1 MLRLSVAV
9 EECLNI
15 GKNIRMIFLGI
26 SEGNA
31 RVMIDAPR
39 EIPITR
45 SKDKKYMSV
54 IDYKK
59 MKRGILQAVEEE
71 MDGGFKYPEGSPRLS
86 EWINNEE
93 LRDASFGIYGTG
105 RFARECYNQILI
117 GGTQRVLAY
126 VNPQRTRFDRNIN
139 VSNIEA
145 LRNPEIDKIIVA
157 MQSPDNYKMAL
168 GLFDKNNIPTDKAV
182 WIPGL

>member
-1 MLRLSVAV
+1 MLRLSVAL

-15 GKNIRMIFLGI
+15 GKNIKMIFLGI

-31 RVMIDAPR
+31 RIMIDAPR

-59 MKRGILQAVEEE
+59 MKRGVVQAVEEE
-71 MDGGFKYPEGSPRLS
+71 MAGGFKYPEGSPRLS
-86 EWINNEE
+86 EWIADEKLKN
-93 LRDASFGIYGTG
+93 ASFGIYGTG
-105 RFARECYNQILI
+105 KFARDCYNQILV

-126 VNPQRTRFDRNIN
+126 VNPQRTRFDRNIE
-139 VSNIEA
+139 VSKMEA
-145 LRNPEIDKIIVA
+145 LQNPEIDHIIVA
-157 MQSPDNYKMAL
+157 MQSPENYKMAL
-168 GLFDKNNIPTDKAV
+168 NVFEKNNIPTDKAV